1 MSKIRLFF
9 KEQFLKS
16 GELKLSA
23 DKIHYLK
30 RVMRKKD
37 GEKIFVFNGSEEWKA
52 SLKINQ
58 SSLVL
63 EELIRKNSFVP
74 DIELYFCLLKNK
86 QTNYLIEKISE
97 IGLRKIFPITSEFS
111 ENYNLNLG
119 RLNKIVIEA
128 VEQSDGIFVPAIE
141 NLNNL
146 ENVLSNW
153 DMDREIFICDE
164 DRKGKQI
171 QKYSLKKNDKASI
184 FIGPVGGW
192 SAKDKSLFNKKAN
205 KVKLGSNVLKAD
217 TAAIVCL
224 SGLRSLMDA

>member
-1 MSKIRLFF
+1 MIFFPYSRTFVLVYFIFLVGELQMSKIRLFF
-9 KEQFLKS
+9 REQFSKS
-16 GELKLSA
+16 GELKLST
-23 DKIHYLK
+23 DKVHYLK

-52 SLKINQ
+52 NLKINQ
-58 SSLVL
+58 SIVVL

-128 VEQSDGIFVPAIE
+128 VEQSDGIFVPAVE

-171 QKYSLKKNDKASI
+171 QKYSLKKNGKASI

-192 SAKDKSLFNKKAN
+192 SLIVRQA
-205 KVKLGSNVLKAD
+205 VL
-217 TAAIVCL
+217 IL
-224 SGLRSLMDA
+224 YLMK